1 MVHFFFLITAVGT
14 VGLILSDF
22 FSPVFL
28 PDGWLHSLELGFYVG
43 FNVGHIERAING
55 DLEGLSA
62 IKLMANM
69 CWMEVLAG
77 IKKEHDV

>member
-1 MVHFFFLITAVGT
+1 MVHFFLNNCSRHSWFDSEWL
-14 VGLILSDF
+14 F
-22 FSPVFL
+22 FPVFL

-77 IKKEHDV
+77 IKKEHDI